1 MVTISRANADEV
13 GLIAPLFDA
22 YRVFYGQPSNLR
34 AAESFLSERFNNGEN
49 IVFLARHNGEPV
61 GFVQLYNT
69 FSSVS
74 MQPFLILNDL
84 FVKEDFRK
92 RGVGEA
98 LLERAK
104 AHCTEMGLKGL
115 ALETATDNP
124 AQKLYER
131 LGWKRNTDFFHYF
144 WSNPNLA

>member
-49 IVFLARHNGEPV
+49 IVFLARHNGEPI

-84 FVKEDFRK
+84 FVKEDFS
-92 RGVGEA
+92 
-98 LLERAK
+98 
-104 AHCTEMGLKGL
+104 
-115 ALETATDNP
+115 
-124 AQKLYER
+124 YE
-131 LGWKRNTDFFHYF
+131 NTRFHKK
-144 WSNPNLA
+144 